1 MAEFTIPKA
10 GEICWRELRT
20 KDLGAAIE
28 FYTKLF
34 GWKTKQST
42 VTPID
47 YKEIIIDDT
56 AHGGMM
62 SMEGDDW
69 GDAPSH
75 WANYIAV
82 DSADETAEKITA
94 NGGSVRV
101 PPFDAP
107 GVGRMAMVAD
117 PSGADFA
124 IIQFTEPMK
133 DILPSKPAGKF
144 LMISF
149 P

>member
-1 MAEFTIPKA
+1 MADYDIPKA

-20 KDLGAAIE
+20 KDLPAAME
-28 FYTKLF
+28 FYSKLF
-34 GWKTKQST
+34 GWELPQTKIS
-42 VTPID
+42 PMD
-47 YKEIIIDDT
+47 YKEIVLGGT
-56 AHGGMM
+56 AYGGMM
-62 SMEGDDW
+62 AMEGDDW

-75 WANYIAV
+75 WATYIAV
-82 DSADETAEKITA
+82 DSADDTVAKITE

-124 IIQFTEPMK
+124 IIQFAM
-133 DILPSKPAGKF
+133 PA
-144 LMISF
+144 
-149 P
+149 

>member
-1 MAEFTIPKA
+1 MAEFNVPSP

-20 KDLGAAIE
+20 KDLGAAME
-28 FYTKLF
+28 FYTKMF
-34 GWKTKQST
+34 GWELPQTK
-42 VTPID
+42 VTPMD
-47 YKEIIIDDT
+47 YKEVVIDGV
-56 AHGGMM
+56 AQGGMM

-69 GDAPSH
+69 GGAPSH
-75 WANYIAV
+75 WATYIAV
-82 DSADETAEKITA
+82 ANADETVASITE

-124 IIQFTEPMK
+124 IIQFTEPM
-133 DILPSKPAGKF
+133 
-144 LMISF
+144 
-149 P
+149 

>member
-1 MAEFTIPKA
+1 MAEFTVPNA

-20 KDLGAAIE
+20 KDLHAAVE
-28 FYTKLF
+28 FYTKMF
-34 GWKTKQST
+34 GWELPQTK
-42 VTPID
+42 VTPMD
-47 YKEIIIDDT
+47 YKEIVVGGT
-56 AHGGMM
+56 AAGGIMPM
-62 SMEGDDW
+62 KGDDW

-75 WANYIAV
+75 WANYVAV
-82 DSADETAEKITA
+82 ANADETAVKITE

-124 IIQFTEPMK
+124 IIQFVP
-133 DILPSKPAGKF
+133 G
-144 LMISF
+144 
-149 P
+149 

>member
-1 MAEFTIPKA
+1 MADFNFPKA

-34 GWKTKQST
+34 GWTTKQTDVS
-42 VTPID
+42 PMD
-47 YKEIIIDDT
+47 YKEIIINGT
-56 AHGGMM
+56 AYGGIMP
-62 SMEGDDW
+62 MEGDDW
-69 GDAPSH
+69 GEAPSH
-75 WANYIAV
+75 WATYIAV
-82 DSADETAEKITA
+82 TSADETVAKITE

-101 PPFDAP
+101 LPFDAP

-124 IIQFTEPMK
+124 IIQFVPHE
-133 DILPSKPAGKF
+133 
-144 LMISF
+144 
-149 P
+149 

>member
-1 MAEFTIPKA
+1 MAEFTVPSA

-20 KDLGAAIE
+20 NDLPAAME
-28 FYTKLF
+28 FYTKMF
-34 GWKTKQST
+34 GWELPQTKIS
-42 VTPID
+42 PID
-47 YKEIIIDDT
+47 YKEIVQGGT
-56 AHGGMM
+56 ACGGMM
-62 SMEGDDW
+62 AMGGDDW
-69 GDAPSH
+69 GNAPSH

-82 DSADETAEKITA
+82 ANADESAAKITE

-124 IIQFTEPMK
+124 IIQFAQPE
-133 DILPSKPAGKF
+133 
-144 LMISF
+144 
-149 P
+149 

>member
-1 MAEFTIPKA
+1 MADYEIPKA

-20 KDLGAAIE
+20 KDLGAAMT
-28 FYTKLF
+28 FYTELF
-34 GWKTKQST
+34 GWELPQTKIS
-42 VTPID
+42 PMD
-47 YKEIIIDDT
+47 YKEIVLNGV
-56 AHGGMM
+56 AQGGMM
-62 SMEGDDW
+62 PMEGDDW

-75 WANYIAV
+75 WANYVAV
-82 DSADETAEKITA
+82 ESADDTAAKITA

-124 IIQFTEPMK
+124 IIQFEQQH
-133 DILPSKPAGKF
+133 G
-144 LMISF
+144 
-149 P
+149 

>member
-1 MAEFTIPKA
+1 MADFDIPKA

-20 KDLGAAIE
+20 RDLDSATE
-28 FYTKLF
+28 FYSKLF
-34 GWKTKQST
+34 GWELEQSK
-42 VTPID
+42 VAQAMP
-47 YKEIIIDDT
+47 YKEIILNGA
-56 AHGGMM
+56 AHGGIMPID
-62 SMEGDDW
+62 EHW
-69 GDAPSH
+69 GEVPSH

-82 DSADETAEKITA
+82 DNADDTAAKITA

-124 IIQFTEPMK
+124 IIQFVA
-133 DILPSKPAGKF
+133 PA
-144 LMISF
+144 
-149 P
+149 

>member
-1 MAEFTIPKA
+1 MAEFNVPSP

-34 GWKTKQST
+34 GWELPQTKIS
-42 VTPID
+42 PID
-47 YKEIIIDDT
+47 YKEVVIDGV

-69 GDAPSH
+69 GGAPSH
-75 WANYIAV
+75 WATYIAV
-82 DSADETAEKITA
+82 ANADETAASITE
-94 NGGSVRV
+94 NGGCVRV

-124 IIQFTEPMK
+124 IIQFTEPM
-133 DILPSKPAGKF
+133 
-144 LMISF
+144 
-149 P
+149 

>member
-1 MAEFTIPKA
+1 MAEFNVPSP

-20 KDLGAAIE
+20 KDLGAAME

-34 GWKTKQST
+34 GWELPQTKVS
-42 VTPID
+42 PMD
-47 YKEIIIDDT
+47 YKEVVVDGV
-56 AHGGMM
+56 AYGGMM

-82 DSADETAEKITA
+82 ANADETAASITE
-94 NGGSVRV
+94 NGGSIRV

-124 IIQFTEPMK
+124 IIQFTEPM
-133 DILPSKPAGKF
+133 
-144 LMISF
+144 
-149 P
+149 